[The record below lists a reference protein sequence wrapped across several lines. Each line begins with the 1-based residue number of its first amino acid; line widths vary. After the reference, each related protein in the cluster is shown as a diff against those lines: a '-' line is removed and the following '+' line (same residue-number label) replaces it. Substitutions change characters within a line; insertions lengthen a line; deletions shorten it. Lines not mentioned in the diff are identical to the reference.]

1 MDGSEHVEESYFNK
15 AIILG
20 KLRKFTESQES
31 FDKTF
36 ELNPNLKN
44 SMEGMHLYF
53 IEKLMILI
61 SEKYMSMLVI
71 KIFLLEKSK
80 LITKFLII
88 ILPRQDSKD

>member
-1 MDGSEHVEESYFNK
+1 
-15 AIILG
+15 
-20 KLRKFTESQES
+20 
-31 FDKTF
+31 
-36 ELNPNLKN
+36 
-44 SMEGMHLYF
+44 MEGMHLYF